1 MWSGVLETGGSD
13 TLRLLNAYKS
23 KKITKN
29 HYAKKKAA
37 PTSFSIGEISTIF
50 LSTYVAK

>member
-23 KKITKN
+23 KKITK
-29 HYAKKKAA
+29 KKAA